1 MQLRGRY
8 NQLNSPVRAAAV
20 LSAKAIALGIVMNWA
35 SLMIW
40 GGRQGQGEGRAV
52 IQALAESE
60 QIWIVTLSE
69 LKQNC

>member
-1 MQLRGRY
+1 ME
-8 NQLNSPVRAAAV
+8 
-20 LSAKAIALGIVMNWA
+20 
-35 SLMIW
+35 
-40 GGRQGQGEGRAV
+40 GGQGQGEGRAV